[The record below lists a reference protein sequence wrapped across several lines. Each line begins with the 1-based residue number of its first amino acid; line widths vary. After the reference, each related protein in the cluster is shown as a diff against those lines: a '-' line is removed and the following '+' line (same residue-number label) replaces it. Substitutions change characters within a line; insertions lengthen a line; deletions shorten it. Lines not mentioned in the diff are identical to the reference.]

1 MISLT
6 LFLTTA
12 RKNWKLLVVFLA
24 VLSMYLT
31 VMAAMYEPEDITV
44 ITDMLKLFP
53 ENLMKAMRFSGLITG
68 LTSYL
73 ASWLYG
79 LLMLGFPMV
88 YCVIMSNRLVA
99 KMVDNSSFAYLLST
113 PNSRNK
119 IIFTQGL
126 YALLSVAVIFV
137 YVFALGVIICEA
149 AFPGELDI
157 GAFINLNLTTMLVN
171 MVVIMIGFFASCLF
185 NDTRRSLGLGAGLPI
200 AFLMM
205 NMLGGASPDAE
216 ILTKISIYGFYNPM
230 ELVENGAE
238 TWVNPAYL
246 GMIVVLFAASMLV
259 FNKKRLPL

>member
-6 LFLTTA
+6 LFMTTT
-12 RKNWKLLVVFLA
+12 RKNWKLLVIFLA

-31 VMAAMYEPEDITV
+31 VMAAMYEPDDISFM
-44 ITDMLKLFP
+44 TDMLKLFP

-88 YCVIMSNRLVA
+88 YCVILSNRLVA
-99 KMVDNSSFAYLLST
+99 KMVDNSSFAFLLST

-126 YALLSVAVIFV
+126 YALLSVAVMFA
-137 YVFALGVIICEA
+137 YVFGLGVLVCEA
-149 AFPGELDI
+149 AFPGQLDI
-157 GAFINLNLTTMLVN
+157 SAFFRLNLTTMLVN
-171 MVVIMIGFFASCLF
+171 MAIIMIGFFSSCLF
-185 NDTRRSLGLGAGLPI
+185 NDTRRSLGVGAGLPI

-216 ILTKISIYGFYNPM
+216 ILTKISIYGFFDPM
-230 ELVENGAE
+230 ELVENGSG

-246 GMIVVLFAASMLV
+246 GIIVILFAASMLV